1 MKKKFLALVL
11 TLAMVLS
18 LVPATALAAN
28 RTQEGN
34 NQGPVEVTGSDKDNN
49 LTMKKTVTP
58 VQNKDGTYTVR
69 LESYAKGEVT
79 TTTTTKQMDIVLLL
93 DVSGSMGDQFT
104 QDIEEYQPVYK
115 DSLDTSKTYLIK
127 QGRRYKEVTYCP
139 TCNQWTRGCRDNWWS
154 GNHEEGKIFTPTEAE
169 SDTNNN
175 HTQFYQYVYISGQ
188 SKMDALKTAVDQFIE
203 GIAKNSPQS
212 KISIVKFAG
221 KTAERVGDDTYGT
234 GRDKENY
241 TQIVKELTKV
251 GDGGANQLKYA
262 VSQLT
267 AAGAT
272 SSDYGLQKAGEALE
286 NATQDKVV
294 VLFTNGEPN
303 HFNGFDYE
311 VATNAVNTAKDL
323 KQDNTTIYT
332 VGVFQNP
339 SDDINQYMSSVS
351 SNHPNATAQYIP
363 GGLWENDTWTVT
375 GGDSDFGTYYKTAD
389 SADKLIEAFQT
400 ISSQVSSTHLDA
412 NAVVVDNVPSNF
424 ALTEGSVKVY
434 TANCIAKDGETFKW
448 GKETESTI
456 RPTIDNR
463 SISVTGFNFSK
474 NWCGLDENN
483 QDCGQKLIIEFTISR
498 TNYGGTQP
506 TNAGA
511 YIKAKAD
518 DEKEIIKLADPQVPV
533 TIELNKTLEVNEEK
547 YYDGEGFAIL
557 TKIAAQANTLV
568 DGINNAYV
576 DMELT
581 VKVDDTTG
589 ETTYTYKI
597 PAGEKT
603 GSWYEGDS
611 EKPMD
616 SGAIGNVK
624 TSKDVKRSTSNEVEV
639 YTYNFDLTLSDA
651 DTTPNG
657 AKSKKYQDNNASFKI
672 KPVSV
677 TVKADDKQVTRGT
690 APNSI
695 PYTATVTGLVNDEA
709 ESLISRTI
717 QCESYTVDTPVTSA
731 GSELAIIA
739 SGAEEQGNYT
749 VTYQPGKLTV
759 TAAPV
764 TTGTLK
770 VTKEVQ
776 GEDLTLKNLSKEFK
790 ITVKGPNN
798 YNKSFSLPETV
809 GDSDKTVTWTIS
821 DLPAGEYTV
830 SETGEKL
837 ENYTCKATYHAGT
850 ASDATVTVNNTPQN
864 QPTTDTQASQKV
876 TVTENRTST
885 MTVTNTYTEKQEAVP
900 TPDTSKPDVN
910 KTATALVNDKTDV
923 TLSVGGKSA
932 KENVAVMFLLDKST
946 SVGNS
951 RTEAARML
959 HYLKSLT
966 NTNIIYDVVI
976 FSGTASSTGWNNIL
990 DDKNFEDT
998 LKNFAN
1004 QKTSSG
1010 TNMPAGIDQATQDM
1024 ETLKSQYSS
1033 YAENAYLITIS
1044 DGITYLWNE
1053 DGKTYTVPL
1062 LQKEGNNIYT
1072 NIHPNV
1078 DTWDMMYGKGTSIA
1092 SVYGS
1097 FENFL
1102 KTIPEKIKKTQDGG
1116 YVQDYLTSVGDATD
1130 VTKYIQISTTD
1141 PEKSQVSGTYACAP
1155 EFSVYY
1161 STTKYKNLVKPFTK
1175 SFALPMPEIEENGN
1189 EKTKN
1194 WENYPWGEELMI
1206 YLQSMSSNVNQGV
1219 VHDADA
1225 KTIFAGI
1232 QNKILYQI
1240 QSGSITDVIGAD
1252 FSLTGQTLTQNTFTL
1267 TANGNPVAAN
1277 APNGNV
1283 ITFGE
1288 KDESTGKYP
1297 YVLTYYKGTATKNA
1311 DNTYTITSSDGNTT
1325 YTYTPCDKT
1334 GEVNG
1339 SVSDEFFVL
1348 EMNVPVVS
1356 LDLKYNLSLTSKRT
1370 ASGTYEV
1377 PTNES
1382 ATLAYQSANQSAG
1395 SVDFNEP
1402 TVSYRVKG
1410 SSGGH
1415 SGGSITIPDD
1425 VPTGLNGKDHYAYVV
1440 GYPDGM
1446 VYPQKNI
1453 TRAEVATIF
1462 FRLLTDET
1470 REANMTK
1477 SNSYNDM
1484 KDGAWYTCAVSTLS
1498 KMGIIKGYED
1508 GSFKPDASISR
1519 AEFAAIAARFDP
1531 DGDKTPATFSNVSSH
1546 WAKDEISIA
1555 ANHGWIKGYED
1566 GSFKPDQKI
1575 TRAETMTLVNRVLK
1589 RLPETKDDLHKDMKT
1604 WPDNQNESAWFYLA
1618 VQEATNSH
1626 YQKLKKDGTHE
1637 TWESMRETRDWA
1649 ALEK

>member
-28 RTQEGN
+28 GTQEGN

-58 VQNKDGTYTVR
+58 VQNKDGIYTVR

-127 QGRRYKEVTYCP
+127 QGWWYEEVTYCP
-139 TCNQWTRGCRDNWWS
+139 TCNKWTRGCSDSWLT
-154 GNHEEGKIFTPTEAE
+154 GNHRQGKIFTPTETE
-169 SDTNNN
+169 NDTNNK

-188 SKMDALKTAVDQFIE
+188 NKMDALKTAVNQFIE

-212 KISIVKFAG
+212 NISIVKFAG
-221 KTAERVGDDTYGT
+221 KTAENVGDDTYGT

-251 GDGGANQLKYA
+251 GDGGANQLKEA

-294 VLFTNGEPN
+294 VLFTDGEPN

-375 GGDSDFGTYYKTAD
+375 GGNSDFGTYYKTAD

-400 ISSQVSSTHLDA
+400 ISSQVSSTHLNA

-424 ALTEGSVKVY
+424 ALNENNVKVY
-434 TANCIAKDGETFKW
+434 TADCTGKNDKGELTW
-448 GKETESTI
+448 NDTLTESDI
-456 RPTIDNR
+456 IPTIPANKNADG
-463 SISVTGFNFSK
+463 SQTISTTGFDFSG
-474 NWCGLDENN
+474 NWCGLEGDTAH
-483 QDCGQKLIIEFTISR
+483 GKKLIIEFNISR
-498 TNYGGTQP
+498 TNYGGTQH
-506 TNAGA
+506 TNDGA
-511 YIKAKAD
+511 YIKANSESA
-518 DEKEIIKLADPQVPV
+518 EKIIDLQNPTVPV
-533 TIELNKTLEVNEEK
+533 TISLGIPEAELNEK
-547 YYDGEGFAIL
+547 LGVSSQREYDGSGIPIL
-557 TKIAAQANTLV
+557 SELSAKANTLAN
-568 DGINNAYV
+568 GINNAYV

-581 VKVDDTTG
+581 IAVD
-589 ETTYTYKI
+589 EANTYVYRI
-597 PAGEKT
+597 QAGKQS
-603 GSWYEGDS
+603 GDWYQNNQKMTPEAVS
-611 EKPMD
+611 
-616 SGAIGNVK
+616 NVK
-624 TSKDVKRSTSNEVEV
+624 TSQNVNRGENNAVES
-639 YTYNFDLTLSDA
+639 YIYNFDLKLSDA
-651 DTTPNG
+651 TPRG
-657 AKSKKYQDNNASFKI
+657 ADPAEYQNNTASFKI
-672 KPVSV
+672 TPKAV
-677 TVKADDKQVTRGT
+677 TVKANDQQVQKGT
-690 APNSI
+690 DPNSI
-695 PYTATVTGLVNDEA
+695 PYTATMNGLVNGEQ
-709 ESLISRTI
+709 ESLISHTI
-717 QCESYTVDTPVTSA
+717 NCDGYTVDTAV
-731 GSELAIIA
+731 GSELTITAT
-739 SGAEEQGNYT
+739 GDTEQGNYT
-749 VTYQPGKLTV
+749 VTYKPGKLTV
-759 TAAPV
+759 VAAPV
-764 TTGTLK
+764 TTGTLE
-770 VTKEVQ
+770 VTKKVEGIALNQ
-776 GEDLTLKNLSKEFK
+776 LPQDFK
-790 ITVKGPNN
+790 IIVKDESDATTSTLT
-798 YNKSFSLPETV
+798 KETV
-809 GDSDKTVTWTIS
+809 TTTGNDTLTWTMN
-821 DLPAGEYTV
+821 LPAGTYTV
-830 SETGEKL
+830 SEEKADVTG
-837 ENYTCKATYHAGT
+837 YDCTATYSATNGAIIIVNRD
-850 ASDATVTVNNTPQN
+850 ASAVQN
-864 QPTTDTQASQKV
+864 QPATDAQASQKV

-885 MTVTNTYTEKQEAVP
+885 MTVTNKYTEKQEVEP

-910 KTATALVNDKTDV
+910 KTATDLVNDKTDV

-946 SVGNS
+946 SQGV
-951 RTEAARML
+951 RDEAAKML
-959 HYLKSLT
+959 DELATKT
-966 NTNIIYDVVI
+966 NTNIMYDVVI
-976 FSGTASSTGWNNIL
+976 FSGTASSSGWQDIQDSTTL
-990 DDKNFEDT
+990 DAIKDNFVGSNPTD
-998 LKNFAN
+998 
-1004 QKTSSG
+1004 G
-1010 TNMPAGIDQATQDM
+1010 TNMSAGILKAKSDIASLKNTHKEYT
-1024 ETLKSQYSS
+1024 ET
-1033 YAENAYLITIS
+1033 YLITLS
-1044 DGITYLWNE
+1044 DGITYVWSE
-1053 DGKTYTVPL
+1053 VDQGKVYCIPVSAT
-1062 LQKEGNNIYT
+1062 GNSDSESSTQNA
-1072 NIHPNV
+1072 V
-1078 DTWDMMYGKGTSIA
+1078 DTWDMMYDYGKSLEE
-1092 SVYGS
+1092 VYGGVPQ
-1097 FENFL
+1097 FL
-1102 KTIPEKIKKTQDGG
+1102 SAIQSKITQTKNDSH
-1116 YVQDYLTSVGDATD
+1116 VQEYPSLQNPIDTYIYDA
-1130 VTKYIQISTTD
+1130 
-1141 PEKSQVSGTYACAP
+1141 
-1155 EFSVYY
+1155 
-1161 STTKYKNLVKPFTK
+1161 
-1175 SFALPMPEIEENGN
+1175 
-1189 EKTKN
+1189 EKTKETTDKYACGPEAAMYYSITGYEQLAKEFTKTFAYALPELDKKTGEDNVTN
-1194 WENYPWGEELMI
+1194 WTSFPWGREVMEYCKSISFNKDWDGNVSNTNPGKIFSGIKDVI
-1206 YLQSMSSNVNQGV
+1206 Y
-1219 VHDADA
+1219 
-1225 KTIFAGI
+1225 
-1232 QNKILYQI
+1232 YEI

-1252 FSLTGQTLTQNTFTL
+1252 FSLTDQTLTKDTFTL
-1267 TANGNPVAAN
+1267 TVNGKAVIAN

-1283 ITFGE
+1283 ITFGTE
-1288 KDESTGKYP
+1288 DESGNYP
-1297 YVLTYYKGTATKNA
+1297 YVLTYYKGKAVQDQGKT
-1311 DNTYTITSSDGNTT
+1311 TYTITSSDGNTT
-1325 YTYTPCDKT
+1325 YTYTPCDIT

-1382 ATLAYQSANQSAG
+1382 ATLAYQSANQSSG
-1395 SVDFNEP
+1395 TVDFNEP

-1415 SGGSITIPDD
+1415 SGGTVTIPDD

-1462 FRLLTDET
+1462 FRLLKDET

-1477 SNSYNDM
+1477 SNGYNDM

-1531 DGDKTPATFSNVSSH
+1531 DGDKTPAIFSDVSSH

-1604 WPDNQNESAWFYLA
+1604 WPDNQKESAWFYLA